1 MAIKSQVLADFV
13 AEFSP
18 ALLPTLELEVR
29 LRGETKEDG
38 EWILH
43 VDGSSDVRGAGVG
56 IVLTSP
62 MGNTASGTVRCNFK
76 ATNNESEY
84 EALIAGL
91 TLAHQM
97 GVENIQVFGDSQLI
111 IKQVQGEYQA
121 KEDSMIQ
128 YIAVSQR
135 LIMKFK
141 SCKLTQI
148 PREQNSQADALAN
161 LGSALET
168 NSQMIIPL
176 LVLPWPTIL
185 EESPSEEVSPVEEV
199 VPKILLWPVS
209 EARSSHAPVSNL
221 PPENLKS
228 ISSLWPFRKWGM
240 DIVGKF
246 SMAPR
251 KKVFLLIVTDY
262 FSKWV
267 EAEALSRITDLQI
280 HKFMWT
286 YVITRFGV
294 THEIVT
300 NNGPQFTSHNFK
312 EF

>member
-1 MAIKSQVLADFV
+1 M

-18 ALLPTLELEVR
+18 ALLPALEQEVR
-29 LRGETKEDG
+29 LRGETKEEG

-76 ATNNESEY
+76 ATNNESQY

-91 TLAHQM
+91 TLAHKM

-185 EESPSEEVSPVEEV
+185 EESPSEEVSPVEEGKTWMTPLAQYLEANIL
-199 VPKILLWPVS
+199 PKDRN
-209 EARSSHAPVSNL
+209 EAR
-221 PPENLKS
+221 K
-228 ISSLWPFRKWGM
+228 I
-240 DIVGKF
+240 
-246 SMAPR
+246 
-251 KKVFLLIVTDY
+251 KK
-262 FSKWV
+262 
-267 EAEALSRITDLQI
+267 
-280 HKFMWT
+280 
-286 YVITRFGV
+286 
-294 THEIVT
+294 
-300 NNGPQFTSHNFK
+300 
-312 EF
+312 